1 MSFFDA
7 ALNLVQSQLSGDGAE
22 QTGIMGAVTGLL
34 NNPEI
39 GGLSGLVAKLQQ
51 GGLGEVVSTWVG
63 TGENQAVTAD
73 ALQSALGSET
83 VQNLAAK
90 AGMAPETLSA
100 GLAQMLPTVIDKLTP
115 DGEVPAGDL
124 LTQGMSLLKGK
135 LFG

>member
-1 MSFFDA
+1 MSFFDE
-7 ALNLVQSQLSGDGAE
+7 ALNLVQSQLSGDGAD
-22 QTGIMGAVTGLL
+22 QTGVMGAVTGLL
-34 NNPEI
+34 NNSEI

-63 TGENQAVTAD
+63 TGENQTVTAD

-100 GLAQMLPTVIDKLTP
+100 GLAQMLPTVIDRLTP